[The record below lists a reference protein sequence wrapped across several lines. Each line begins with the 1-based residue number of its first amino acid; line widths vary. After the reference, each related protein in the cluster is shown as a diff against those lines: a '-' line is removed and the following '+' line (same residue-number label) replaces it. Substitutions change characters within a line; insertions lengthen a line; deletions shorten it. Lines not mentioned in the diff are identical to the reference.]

1 MFLYVGGGRLR
12 PVHNRIDLAKARGSP
27 TNALR
32 DRSAH
37 VDSFIATMACRWSF
51 PHHRLPR
58 WQLLVLL
65 TATTHIERRW
75 VSRAPH
81 ENLARVIDSGEGLLA
96 PLQLAS
102 RGCRATGVILL
113 TSSV

>member
-1 MFLYVGGGRLR
+1 MFLYVRGGRLR
-12 PVHNRIDLAKARGSP
+12 SIHDRVDLAEARGSS
-27 TNALR
+27 TDALR

-37 VDSFIATMACRWSF
+37 IDSLIASMACRRSL

-58 WQLLVLL
+58 WHLLVLL
-65 TATTHIERRW
+65 TATTYIERRR

-81 ENLARVIDSGEGLLA
+81 ENLARVIDGGESLLA

-102 RGCRATGVILL
+102 RGCRATGIILL